1 MLYSHK
7 PLPWWLSG
15 KDSACSAGIL
25 GSIPELGRSPG
36 GGHGGEFH
44 GQGSLAG
51 YSPWG
56 RKESD
61 TTEWLTH
68 THTVIEEGYSLEGK
82 KVERGHRRIP
92 GDLVILWKLGAAK
105 KKKKSN
111 NQGKEN
117 RANRATFVRVCV
129 CVWAGAGGWLRM
141 PESVWRTDQNR
152 VCDEWGSCR
161 GGLVL
166 HALLERLDFVWKA
179 TEGFIYVCGI

>member
-1 MLYSHK
+1 MLWQKCVCEVLYSHK

-25 GSIPELGRSPG
+25 GSIPELGRTPG

-117 RANRATFVRVCV
+117 RANRAIFVRGCVCV
-129 CVWAGAGGWLRM
+129 CGQGREGGWECLR
-141 PESVWRTDQNR
+141 VF
-152 VCDEWGSCR
+152 
-161 GGLVL
+161 GGLTRTGSVMSEE
-166 HALLERLDFVWKA
+166 AAEVGWF
-179 TEGFIYVCGI
+179 CMPC